1 MSDFTVIAL
10 GEALLAMMQAND
22 IEKITA
28 GALAARAFMDYE
40 YFTDYIPDDRR
51 RAPGC
56 RRVERHGGQDRR
68 ALPQSGRAGVVPEP
82 ADRRAVH
89 EGSRHRQ
96 RYASGVHYPLCEGSR
111 RRSAL
116 PVHQFAGEPPL
127 LHEKRLPGVRRALV

>member
-22 IEKITA
+22 IERITA

-56 RRVERHGGQDRR
+56 RRVERHGGQGWC
-68 ALPQSGRAGVVPEP
+68 ALPQFGRAGVVPEP
-82 ADRRAVH
+82 TDR
-89 EGSRHRQ
+89 
-96 RYASGVHYPLCEGSR
+96 
-111 RRSAL
+111 
-116 PVHQFAGEPPL
+116 
-127 LHEKRLPGVRRALV
+127 